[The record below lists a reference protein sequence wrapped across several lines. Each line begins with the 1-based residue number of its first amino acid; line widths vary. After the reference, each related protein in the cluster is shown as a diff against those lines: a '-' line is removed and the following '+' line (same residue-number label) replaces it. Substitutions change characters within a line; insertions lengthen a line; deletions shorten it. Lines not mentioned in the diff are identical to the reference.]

1 MGRQP
6 ETTTDDVLAEFDKLD
21 DACEPLSAPELAD
34 RFDVSVTTA
43 REKLKL
49 CVELGELRS
58 KRVGARAIVFWEPC
72 VKE

>member
-6 ETTTDDVLAEFDKLD
+6 ETTTDDVLDEFDELD

-34 RFDVSVTTA
+34 RLDVSVTTA

-72 VKE
+72 EE